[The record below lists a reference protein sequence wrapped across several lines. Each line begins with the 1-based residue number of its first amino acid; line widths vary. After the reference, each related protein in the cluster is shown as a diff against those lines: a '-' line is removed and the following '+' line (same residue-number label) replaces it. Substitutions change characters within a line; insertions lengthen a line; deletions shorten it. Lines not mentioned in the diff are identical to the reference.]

1 MASDFFHA
9 VIMLRTEL
17 MGECGDT
24 CRCIGN
30 TWRSR
35 GTGVGVQPSKS
46 FACVRTFVP
55 GVGPHSVGGKRR
67 NATGCHV
74 FGEIVVENTTNVSS
88 CLYHLTLGEER
99 LQAPVSTANICSA

>member
-24 CRCIGN
+24 CRCIGS

-55 GVGPHSVGGKRR
+55 GVGPHSVATMWEGKEGMQQG
-67 NATGCHV
+67 AT
-74 FGEIVVENTTNVSS
+74 
-88 CLYHLTLGEER
+88 CLVRLWLKIQQTFHL
-99 LQAPVSTANICSA
+99 VYII